1 MIKQPLHDTWTV
13 RAVGDLSEVPAAL
26 RDLSV
31 DAQVP
36 GCVHTDLMRAGKIP
50 DPYRG
55 LDEFQTR
62 WIGHTDWAY
71 RTTFE
76 ADAAMF
82 DHERIDLVCDGLDTV
97 ARIELNG
104 SLVAETFN
112 MHRGYRF
119 DVRNAL
125 KRGTNELVLTFASP
139 VKYAEATRAKIG
151 SLPYV
156 NGPAGPF
163 NFIRKMA
170 CNFGWDWGPALPT
183 CGIWRGIRLEAW
195 NKFRL
200 GRPRIHTKSVSE
212 AVAMVEIMLSVEL
225 ASIRNTDAYI
235 DCPMN
240 ISEWWDRKRKAAASG
255 EIPGF
260 RLRAG
265 EIHSSLTASMQIDY
279 PQLWWPHGH
288 GAQPL
293 YGLNILAF
301 DLGQDVSEE
310 FSTNIGLRT
319 VELDTSP
326 DDIGR
331 KFIVKVNGKP
341 IFCKGFNWIPD
352 DCFLDRACEPSRV
365 RQRIQQAVDAG
376 GNMLRVWGGGIFET
390 DDFYNICDEMGV
402 LVWQDFLFACAMYP
416 EEQPFWDEVEA
427 EARYNV
433 SRLAHHPSLAIWNGC
448 NENIWAYRDWGWKDH
463 EDVKGPADGIQRTWG
478 KGFYFDLLP
487 KVIAELDPSR
497 PYWAGSPWSGDYD
510 VDNGVPPNAATHGNK
525 HVWEAWFKEDYAVYR
540 KFEPRFC
547 SEFGFQ
553 GPAPYSSIANVVPV
567 EARDF
572 GSPEMRHR
580 QKSGNAAQDD
590 GDRRNL
596 RHLVRHFKLDGAQA
610 LLDALDSE
618 RLNPKPTAPPCGA
631 GPLHPA
637 IELPSRVNFDDLHYL
652 LSVNQSRAL
661 TLGVEWFRSRQPT
674 CMGTL
679 YWQLNDCWPGGTTW
693 SCIDGDGKPK
703 LLWYATRRFYAAQ
716 LLTIQPAGADYQP
729 GDPLSLFAIND
740 SDEPGTHRAWVRRF
754 TFDGRVLAEQEV
766 DLTWRPRGV
775 TSVALNESITTPA
788 DSSREMIAIGSPA
801 ATFWFFRPDRELHY
815 PPAAFESEW
824 ADGKLTIHAKSLL
837 RDLCVFADR
846 LDPQATVSEQL
857 ITLLPGDSFSF
868 EVASESRLSLHDLT
882 HEPVLRSVN
891 RFSVEAST

>member
-1 MIKQPLHDTWTV
+1 MIKQILHDHWTV

-62 WIGHTDWAY
+62 WIGHSDWAY

-76 ADAAMF
+76 ADGTLF

-119 DVRNAL
+119 DVRKSL
-125 KRGTNELVLTFASP
+125 KRGTNELVITFASP
-139 VKYAEATRAKIG
+139 VKYAEAMRAKIG
-151 SLPYV
+151 SRPYV

-183 CGIWRGIRLEAW
+183 CGIWRGISLEGWSFARIASS
-195 NKFRL
+195 N
-200 GRPRIHTKSVSE
+200 PRTSTN
-212 AVAMVEIMLSVEL
+212 SVEL
-225 ASIRNTDAYI
+225 DISLELASR
-235 DCPMN
+235 
-240 ISEWWDRKRKAAASG
+240 
-255 EIPGF
+255 
-260 RLRAG
+260 
-265 EIHSSLTASMQIDY
+265 TASLQCYAELGRSEELLSDSYGTLSDSGRDVHMRLEVPDA
-279 PQLWWPHGH
+279 QLWWPRGH
-288 GAQPL
+288 GEQAL
-293 YGLNILAF
+293 YWLTVVLA
-301 DLGQDVSEE
+301 DGARTEPRHLDQRSMR
-310 FSTNIGLRT
+310 IALRT
-319 VELDTSP
+319 IELDTSP

-352 DCFLDRACEPSRV
+352 DCFLDRACEPTRV

-433 SRLAHHPSLAIWNGC
+433 ARLAHHPSLAIWNGC

-463 EDVKGPADGIQRTWG
+463 EDVKGLADGSPRTWG

-525 HVWEAWFKEDYAVYR
+525 HVWEAWFKEDYSVYR

-553 GPAPYSSIANVVPV
+553 GPAPYSSIANVVPA

-596 RHLVRHFKLDGAQA
+596 RHLVRHFNLSGAQE

-693 SCIDGDGKPK
+693 SCIDGDGKRKP
-703 LLWYATRRFYAAQ
+703 LWYATRRFYAPQ
-716 LLTIQPAGADYQP
+716 LLTIQPAVGEYKP

-740 SDEPGTHRAWVRRF
+740 SDEPGAHRAWVRRC

-766 DLTWRPRGV
+766 DLTWRPRSV
-775 TSVALNESITTPA
+775 TSVALNQSITTPA

-891 RFSVEAST
+891 RFSAEASA